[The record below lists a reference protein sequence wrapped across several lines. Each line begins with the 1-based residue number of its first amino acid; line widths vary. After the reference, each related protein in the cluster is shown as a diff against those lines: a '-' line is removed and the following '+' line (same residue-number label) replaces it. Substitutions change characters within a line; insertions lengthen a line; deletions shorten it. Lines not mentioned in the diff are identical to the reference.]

1 MNVNERVWW
10 KAPKEWCRG
19 FQIYLKARIRE
30 VRPSGMIV
38 INYTRIVKDKSR
50 KAYATV
56 HPDDLQPREPTPAE
70 VRRESPAGDEG
81 DSGDYDRPSQR
92 NSECRT
98 TLSNSRNSD
107 PVSAPKTYGT

>member
-38 INYTRIVKDKSR
+38 INYTRIVNDKSR

-56 HPDDLQPREPTPAE
+56 PVSDLQPREPTPAE
-70 VRRESPAGDEG
+70 IQRETPAGDG
-81 DSGDYDRPSQR
+81 
-92 NSECRT
+92 
-98 TLSNSRNSD
+98 
-107 PVSAPKTYGT
+107 